1 MTKTLIQT
9 IILLLL
15 PNLFYGQ
22 SKNDIELAALY
33 KMGKLKAVNRAIKTD
48 SQDGIEYIQVSQSKK
63 EGIVWLPLKE
73 FENGTIEIEMRGK
86 DVLQQSFI
94 GVVFHGLND
103 STYDAVYCRP
113 FNFIA
118 RDSVR
123 RIHAIQYISHP
134 VFTWQK
140 LRDEQN
146 AVFEKQIM
154 NPPDPNGWFTMKLV
168 IDNTTVKAYINRS
181 ELPSL
186 IVEKLNNRTTGKI
199 GLFIADGSGG
209 DFKSIKFY

>member
-1 MTKTLIQT
+1 
-9 IILLLL
+9 
-15 PNLFYGQ
+15 
-22 SKNDIELAALY
+22 
-33 KMGKLKAVNRAIKTD
+33 
-48 SQDGIEYIQVSQSKK
+48 
-63 EGIVWLPLKE
+63 
-73 FENGTIEIEMRGK
+73 
-86 DVLQQSFI
+86 
-94 GVVFHGLND
+94 
-103 STYDAVYCRP
+103 
-113 FNFIA
+113 
-118 RDSVR
+118 
-123 RIHAIQYISHP
+123 IHAIQYISHP